1 MEIEMKKLFF
11 LLFCLIILAAPFN
24 SVNASDESPKEII
37 QAAQQGDAGAQ
48 RELGAMYYFGE
59 GVPQDY
65 KEAIKWYSKSAEQ
78 GTADAQGALGTLYYH
93 GKGVPQDYKEAIKWY
108 SKSAEQNYVKS
119 QVMLGY
125 MYYHG
130 EGVQQEYVLAHMWFN
145 LAAVQGNVNA
155 SELRDIAAEKMP
167 PAQIEKAQKLAREWK
182 ALQNGS

>member
-1 MEIEMKKLFF
+1 MKKLFF

-78 GTADAQGALGTLYYH
+78 
-93 GKGVPQDYKEAIKWY
+93 
-108 SKSAEQNYVKS
+108 NYVKS

-130 EGVQQEYVLAHMWFN
+130 EGVPQEYVLAHMWFN
-145 LAAVQGNVNA
+145 LASTQGNVNA
-155 SELRDIAAEKMP
+155 LEFRDIAAVKMT
-167 PAQIEKAQKLAREWK
+167 PAQIEEAQKLANEWK
-182 ALQNGS
+182 PEK

>member
-37 QAAQQGDAGAQ
+37 QAAQQGDAVAQ

-59 GVPQDY
+59 
-65 KEAIKWYSKSAEQ
+65 
-78 GTADAQGALGTLYYH
+78 
-93 GKGVPQDYKEAIKWY
+93 GVPQDYKEAIKWY

-155 SELRDIAAEKMP
+155 SELRDIAAEKMT
-167 PAQIEKAQKLAREWK
+167 PAQIEKAQKLARELK